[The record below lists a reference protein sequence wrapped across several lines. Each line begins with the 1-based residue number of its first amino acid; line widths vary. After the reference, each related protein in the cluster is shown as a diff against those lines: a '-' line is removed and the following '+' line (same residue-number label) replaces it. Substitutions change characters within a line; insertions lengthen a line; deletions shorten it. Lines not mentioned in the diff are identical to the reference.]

1 MSKRLSYYWKG
12 DTTNNP
18 RSRFKQINSGS
29 WNITGNVISENE
41 SNPPPNVHEHNLE
54 NVSDRESEP
63 VVQNKW
69 SRLMNG
75 VWNLFNFTK
84 KSPKSTFESS
94 NDFDLEELEDLS
106 KLRDIDYLEQY
117 EHPVYDDS
125 ETPIYDEYEP
135 PVLDEYKNEISIK
148 KTELLNRIDDIV
160 QQNENE
166 TRGGTTNR
174 IQLEDK
180 SDKDEF
186 LIPKKDEEYAA
197 IYGDDFVYTQHERD
211 NNEYNPNT
219 GINDL
224 LEIDLLNKW
233 RYGDDNSEAYNTEV
247 LNTHKELVES
257 IGEKNT
263 ADLIDFLSETGE
275 DFETN
280 ESALEE
286 EEDNEETLDDLRHK
300 ASENN
305 RQSRYALRKHKKV
318 KYT

>member
-12 DTTNNP
+12 GTSDDP
-18 RSRFKQINSGS
+18 AARFKQINSGS

-41 SNPPPNVHEHNLE
+41 SNPPPNVQEHNLE
-54 NVSDRESEP
+54 NVSNTESEP

-69 SRLMNG
+69 SNFMNG

-106 KLRDIDYLEQY
+106 KLRDTDYLDQY
-117 EHPVYDDS
+117 EHPIYDDS

-135 PVLDEYKNEISIK
+135 PVFDEYKNEISTK
-148 KTELLNRIDDIV
+148 KTELLKRIDDIV
-160 QQNENE
+160 KQNENE

-180 SDKDEF
+180 PEKDEF

-197 IYGDDFVYTQHERD
+197 TYGDDFVYTQHERD
-211 NNEYNPNT
+211 NNEYNPNM
-219 GINDL
+219 
-224 LEIDLLNKW
+224 EIDYLQELNLMNEFL
-233 RYGDDNSEAYNTEV
+233 DEDV
-247 LNTHKELVES
+247 LVDGELHQDLIETV
-257 IGEKNT
+257 GEQN
-263 ADLIDFLSETGE
+263 ALDLIDFLSEKGE

-280 ESALEE
+280 EPVLEDEEEE
-286 EEDNEETLDDLRHK
+286 EEDYEETLDDMRLK
-300 ASENN
+300 AQPQE
-305 RQSRYALRKHKKV
+305 QHGYLLRKPKKV
-318 KYT
+318 KYS